1 MDIINIKEMNERS
14 ELGTIYNEANA
25 LIMGVREQL
34 EQYQDVIDQAIDE
47 HPMIAKSHLTS
58 AKTGLT
64 NALNTLRI
72 YNDSKEK

>member
-72 YNDSKEK
+72 YNDSKDK